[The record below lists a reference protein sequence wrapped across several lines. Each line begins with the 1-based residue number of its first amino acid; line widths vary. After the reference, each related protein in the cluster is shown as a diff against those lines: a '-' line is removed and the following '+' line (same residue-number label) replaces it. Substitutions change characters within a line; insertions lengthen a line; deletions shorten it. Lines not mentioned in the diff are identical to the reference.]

1 MPEYE
6 LEENVWPSTIGS
18 SVAYELGLADRAH
31 PTQLRIAEA
40 FCSPH
45 TSEVEELE
53 PRDWLLAV
61 FASGGEICLRVKE
74 VPEVAYIGYENDTP
88 VVSIHNDVFLRR
100 MTIEPAVED
109 LEELVDRYDPE
120 LTLRRRTP
128 FNSDE
133 DGDHD
138 E

>member
-1 MPEYE
+1 MPEYA
-6 LEENVWPSTIGS
+6 LEENVWPSTIAS

-45 TSEVEELE
+45 TSQVEELE

-61 FASGGEICLRVKE
+61 FESDGEICLRVKE
-74 VPEVAYIGYENDTP
+74 VPEVAYIGYEDDTP
-88 VVSIHNDVFLRR
+88 VASIHNDVFLRR
-100 MTIEPAVED
+100 MTIEPGID
-109 LEELVDRYDPE
+109 GLEELVDRFDPE

-128 FNSDE
+128 FTEGGAADA
-133 DGDHD
+133 
-138 E
+138 

>member
-1 MPEYE
+1 MPEHA
-6 LEENVWPSTIGS
+6 LDENVWPSTIGS

-61 FASGGEICLRVKE
+61 FASDGEICLRVKE
-74 VPEVAYIGYENDTP
+74 VPEVAYIGYEADTP
-88 VVSIHNDVFLRR
+88 VASIHNDVFLRR
-100 MTIEPAVED
+100 MTIEPAVTD
-109 LEELVDRYDPE
+109 LEELVDRYDAQ
-120 LTLRRRTP
+120 LTLRRNTP
-128 FNSDE
+128 FNNDE
-133 DGDHD
+133 DDDHD